1 MDSEPTADP
10 AAADDPNMSPEDREA
25 LRWLREDYRGDTM
38 PQLTLR
44 AVITG
49 MLIGGVMS
57 IINLYVSLKTSWGVA
72 TTIMSCIIA
81 YAVFRAL
88 GAMIPRI
95 RRKPFTILENYT
107 MSSAASAAG
116 YMNSAG
122 LVSAI
127 PAYFFITGEHFT
139 WWQLMPW
146 MWVIAVLGIFMAIPL
161 KRQLIN
167 NEKLPF
173 PTGIATAETLRSLH
187 NSGLE
192 AMKKARALFGAALF
206 AALFALWRDGLPR
219 IATWAGEKLGNL
231 PLQEKLGRFIIPDGF
246 PLLPGAAAERLHR
259 QQTWGFDCSF
269 LLYAA
274 GAIMG
279 IRIGTSL
286 LIGAIVFFGIL
297 GPVMFNAGA
306 IESLG
311 FRGISAWTL
320 WPATMLMVASGLT
333 SFALQWRTIGRALGG
348 LVAIFGRGKK
358 RKDPL
363 AHIEI
368 PGKWFGAGM
377 TVFGIL
383 SVILG
388 QLFFG
393 IPWWMGIIAV
403 AITFILSVVA
413 ARATGETD
421 ITPVGPMGKI
431 TQLIFGGIDPGNVTT
446 NLMAAS
452 VTAGASTHT
461 ADLLTDLKS
470 GYLLGGNPRRQ
481 TIAQLFGS
489 VAGMLCCV
497 PIYQVIAKS
506 DVLGSAKLPAPAA
519 RVWEGVARLLSTG
532 IGSLPASTLWAMG
545 IAAAV
550 GIALTLI
557 THFMPAKH
565 RYLVPSAMAMG
576 IGGVVPASNC
586 VSMFIGALIAWV
598 WTRKNKEHGD
608 RYRIPAASGLIAGEA
623 LMAVAIILFAFAPDL
638 INDLRASLFGE

>member
-1 MDSEPTADP
+1 MTNDEHT
-10 AAADDPNMSPEDREA
+10 DDPDLTPEDREA
-25 LRWLREDYRGDTM
+25 IRWLKEVYQGEAV
-38 PQLTLR
+38 PQFTLR

-49 MLIGGVMS
+49 MMIGGVMS
-57 IINLYVSLKTSWGVA
+57 IINLYVSLKTAWGVA

-81 YAVFRAL
+81 YTVFRSL
-88 GAMIPRI
+88 GAIIPRI

-127 PAYFFITGEHFT
+127 PAYYFITGTHFE

-146 MWVIAVLGIFMAIPL
+146 MWVIAVLGIFMAVPV

-167 NEKLPF
+167 NEQLPF

-187 NSGLE
+187 HSGME
-192 AMKKARALFGAALF
+192 AMKKSRALFGMAGF

-219 IATWAGEKLGNL
+219 FAAWTGEKLGNVG
-231 PLQEKLGRFIIPDGF
+231 LQQTLGKLTIPDGLPLF
-246 PLLPGAAAERLHR
+246 PGTAGNRLR
-259 QQTWGFDCSF
+259 EQQSWGFDCSF

-279 IRIGTSL
+279 IRIATSL
-286 LIGAIVFFGIL
+286 LIGAIIFFGIL
-297 GPVMFNAGA
+297 APILFHMGE

-311 FRGISAWTL
+311 WRPIAGWTL
-320 WPATMLMVASGLT
+320 WPATVLMVASGLT
-333 SFALQWRTIGRALGG
+333 SFFLQWPTILRALKGLGTVFGG
-348 LVAIFGRGKK
+348 GSK
-358 RKDPL
+358 REDPL
-363 AHIEI
+363 AHIEV
-368 PGKWFGAGM
+368 PSKWYGTGILL
-377 TVFGIL
+377 FGIL
-383 SVILG
+383 AIILG
-388 QLFFG
+388 EVFFG
-393 IPWWMGIIAV
+393 IAWWMGVIAV
-403 AITFILSVVA
+403 AVTFVLSVVA

-431 TQLIFGGIDPGNVTT
+431 TQLIFGAVDPGNVTT

-470 GYLLGGNPRRQ
+470 GYLLGANPRRQ
-481 TIAQLFGS
+481 TISQLCGS

-506 DVLGSAKLPAPAA
+506 DILGSDKLPAPAA
-519 RVWEGVARLLSTG
+519 RVWEGVARLLSSG
-532 IGSLPASTLWAMG
+532 IGSLPTSALWAMG
-545 IAAAV
+545 IAAAL
-550 GIALTLI
+550 GIAITLTQ
-557 THFMPAKH
+557 HFMPENK
-565 RYLVPSAMAMG
+565 RYLIPSPMAMG

-586 VSMFIGALIAWV
+586 VSMFIGGLAAWL
-598 WTRKNKEHGD
+598 WQRRNHQRATR
-608 RYRIPAASGLIAGEA
+608 YTVPAASGLIAGEA

-638 INDLRASLFGE
+638 LRDVWSSLLGG